1 MRKNK
6 IAVIGLGYVGLPLA
20 IAFGHKFET
29 IGFDI
34 NIERI
39 KQLKK
44 SIDVTDEV
52 TAEEISEAGKINF
65 SHNEKSLADCDVYVI
80 TVPTPINKHKEP
92 DLSFLEKATMLIAKY
107 LKNDDL
113 VIYES
118 TVYPG
123 VTEDFC
129 GKIISTETGLEVNKD
144 ISLGYSP
151 ERINPGDKD
160 KRLKDITK
168 VVSASNNEAL
178 KVMEYLYGSIIE
190 AGIYSAE
197 SIKTAEAAKVIE
209 NTQRDVNIGLINE
222 FSKIF
227 QSIGVDTHSVL
238 DTASTKWNFIKFQPG
253 LVGGHC
259 IGVDPFYLA
268 HVAKKNNVDPRI
280 ILSARDI
287 NDGMASHS
295 AHLLNASLLKKNI
308 EKAKILIKGATF
320 KENCPDFRNTKVV
333 DLYNSL
339 RELGHAVQLTDPHVD
354 VDLFKKEY
362 GITINNQI
370 HSQKYDAVVLAV
382 PHKEYINENISFFYN
397 LIIEGGIFFDLKS
410 VFPSD
415 TRSLRL

>member
-20 IAFGHKFET
+20 VAFGHKFET

-44 SIDVTDEV
+44 SIDVTNEV

-178 KVMEYLYGSIIE
+178 KVMEHLYGSIIE

-227 QSIGVDTHSVL
+227 QSIGWIHT
-238 DTASTKWNFIKFQPG
+238 
-253 LVGGHC
+253 
-259 IGVDPFYLA
+259 
-268 HVAKKNNVDPRI
+268 
-280 ILSARDI
+280 
-287 NDGMASHS
+287 
-295 AHLLNASLLKKNI
+295 
-308 EKAKILIKGATF
+308 
-320 KENCPDFRNTKVV
+320 
-333 DLYNSL
+333 LY
-339 RELGHAVQLTDPHVD
+339 
-354 VDLFKKEY
+354 
-362 GITINNQI
+362 
-370 HSQKYDAVVLAV
+370 
-382 PHKEYINENISFFYN
+382 
-397 LIIEGGIFFDLKS
+397 
-410 VFPSD
+410 
-415 TRSLRL
+415 